1 MVIYHLGIEIVMIT
15 KSTKR
20 LDCGYDQSGIGRG
33 LQVVATDQLG
43 SGRGP
48 GDDYMVRSSMTSED
62 PINAKWSYWRE
73 DALLHS
79 FHSHF
84 HEIYRTNMNTSGYGH
99 RTNELF
105 FYMHQQFMRRYAMR
119 IKH

>member
-1 MVIYHLGIEIVMIT
+1 MFIEKKTWRSGGDHMGG
-15 KSTKR
+15 R
-20 LDCGYDQSGIGRG
+20 LS
-33 LQVVATDQLG
+33 A
-43 SGRGP
+43 
-48 GDDYMVRSSMTSED
+48 RSSGD
-62 PINAKWSYWRE
+62 PDDKWSYWRE

-105 FYMHQQFMRRYAMR
+105 FYMHQQFMRRYGMR
-119 IKH
+119 LKH